1 MEQKATDHQEVLV
14 ASIKRAK
21 TPYSSP
27 VLRVYGSVHKFT
39 QGSMQQNSDGTG
51 GMTQNSDRSIK
62 ENIVRIGTHPLG
74 IGLYLFDYKVGY
86 REETDVG
93 RHFGVMADEVETVMP
108 LAVLMH
114 QRGHKMVNYSML
126 GISVSDRNLH

>member
-1 MEQKATDHQEVLV
+1 MEQKVTGHQALLE
-14 ASIKRAK
+14 ASIKLAK

-39 QGSMQQNSDGTG
+39 QGSKASGNDAGA
-51 GMTQNSDRSIK
+51 GMKNVSDRSVK

-74 IGLYLFDYKVGY
+74 IGLYLFDYQVGY
-86 REETDVG
+86 REDNDVG

-108 LAVLMH
+108 AAVLMH
-114 QRGHKMVNYSML
+114 PRGHKMVNYSML